1 MSMRGLVVALLCGLL
16 GLGGGALVAYAVQP
30 RTHDNGSPRPVAAV
44 SPSVPIDVTPSQS
57 YAPDISYPPLSPDL
71 FLNVVHHVHNDLA
84 TWTYHVPQGWTA
96 YAVCT
101 QPLGAPPCKVPS
113 DTIIP
118 PKKIEKQTQV
128 RFRPS
133 DEPVAG
139 GYSLRVKIL
148 DNTDLNPTQMVATK
162 KVGFIQE
169 FTDRNFKVTKRTHS
183 AIYFTYVDSSNHLHL
198 NYFQWF
204 AVPGRAN
211 ATLEM
216 SVAGR
221 ASDKPGLDALFNRFA
236 DNLTGR

>member
-1 MSMRGLVVALLCGLL
+1 M
-16 GLGGGALVAYAVQP
+16 AYAVQP
-30 RTHDNGSPRPVAAV
+30 HATDVGTPRPLAAV
-44 SPSVPIDVTPSQS
+44 SPSVPIDVTPSRS
-57 YAPDISYPPLSPDL
+57 FATDIPYADLSADL
-71 FLNVVHHVHNDLA
+71 FLNVVHHIHNDLA

-101 QPLGAPPCKVPS
+101 PPPGAPPCKVPT
-113 DTIIP
+113 DTVIA
-118 PKKIEKQTQV
+118 PKKIDKQTQV
-128 RFRPS
+128 RFRPT

-162 KVGFIQE
+162 IVGFRQSFSHQN
-169 FTDRNFKVTKRTHS
+169 FTITHRGHS
-183 AIYFTYVDSSNHLHL
+183 SVYFTYVDSTDHLRL

-204 AVPGRAN
+204 ALPGRVN

-221 ASDKPGLDALFNRFA
+221 SGDRVGLDALFNRFA

>member
-30 RTHDNGSPRPVAAV
+30 HTTDVGSPRPVAAV
-44 SPSVPIDVTPSQS
+44 SPSVPIDVTPSHS
-57 YAPDISYPPLSPDL
+57 YATDIPYPALSPEL
-71 FLNVVHHVHNDLA
+71 FLNVVRHIHNDLA
-84 TWTYHVPQGWTA
+84 TWTYHVPQDWTA
-96 YAVCT
+96 YSVCSA
-101 QPLGAPPCKVPS
+101 PVGGPPCKVPS
-113 DTIIP
+113 DTVIP
-118 PKKIEKQTQV
+118 PKKIDKQTQV
-128 RFRPS
+128 RFRPT
-133 DEPVAG
+133 DEPVDG
-139 GYSLRVKIL
+139 GYSLRVKIM

-169 FTDRNFKVTKRTHS
+169 FTDQKFKVTKRTHS
-183 AIYFTYVDSSNHLHL
+183 EIWFTYVDSTNHLRL

-216 SVAGR
+216 SVSGR

>member
-16 GLGGGALVAYAVQP
+16 GLGGGALVAYAVEPHAHDLGQP
-30 RTHDNGSPRPVAAV
+30 KPLVGV

-57 YAPDISYPPLSPDL
+57 HAPDINYPRLSPEL
-71 FLNVVHHVHNDLA
+71 FLNVVRHMHNDLA

-101 QPLGAPPCKVPS
+101 VQPCKVPT
-113 DTIIP
+113 DTIVP
-118 PKKIEKQTQV
+118 PKQIDKQTQV
-128 RFRPS
+128 RFRPPN
-133 DEPVAG
+133 EPVIG
-139 GYSLRVKIL
+139 GYSLRVKIM
-148 DNTDLNPTQMVATK
+148 DNTELNPAQMVATK
-162 KVGFIQE
+162 RVGFQQE
-169 FTDRNFKVTKRTHS
+169 FSDQNFNVTNRTRS
-183 AIYFTYVDSSNHLHL
+183 AIYFTYVTSSNHLRL

-221 ASDKPGLDALFNRFA
+221 ASDKPGLDALFARFA

>member
-30 RTHDNGSPRPVAAV
+30 RATDLGSATPLAGV
-44 SPSVPIDVTPSQS
+44 SPSVPIDVTPSKS
-57 YAPDISYPPLSPDL
+57 YASDIPYETLSPDL
-71 FLNVVHHVHNDLA
+71 FMNVVHHIHNDLA

-96 YAVCT
+96 YGVCT
-101 QPLGAPPCKVPS
+101 APAGAPPCKIPT
-113 DTIIP
+113 DTVIP
-118 PKKIEKQTQV
+118 RKKIDKQTQV
-128 RFRPS
+128 RFRPP
-133 DEPVAG
+133 DEPVDG

-148 DNTDLNPTQMVATK
+148 ENTDLNPAQMVATK
-162 KVGFIQE
+162 VVGFRQE
-169 FTDRNFKVTKRTHS
+169 FSDHFTITRRTPTG
-183 AIYFTYVDSSNHLHL
+183 AVYFTYVDSTNHLRL

-216 SVAGR
+216 SVSGR
-221 ASDKPGLDALFNRFA
+221 AGDKPGLDALFNRFA